1 MRSTSKTANSA
12 RPSDGNESTLALSAV
27 NLKNTLWDTLQQ
39 IKNDEMLPAQ
49 GDAIAAQAR
58 EILRTVK
65 VQLQIVGQSK
75 RSVPMEVIDF
85 AERA

>member
-1 MRSTSKTANSA
+1 MKN
-12 RPSDGNESTLALSAV
+12 LSAV
-27 NLKNTLWDTLQQ
+27 NLKSALWETLNS
-39 IKNDEMLPAQ
+39 IKSDKMLPAQ

-75 RSVPMEVIDF
+75 RKVPTEIIEF
-85 AERA
+85 AEK